1 MTVITLATRH
11 TAPPVHRVHTPAHT
25 TTTPARSAHT
35 PAIELHLVQL
45 HAQACTALREALR
58 QLQSPADNGTHAS
71 TWATATSRAHRG
83 LTALKRGSALV
94 NQLGAAPVE
103 RGAL

>member
-1 MTVITLATRH
+1 MSAIALASRKA
-11 TAPPVHRVHTPAHT
+11 APPVPRVHTFAHPA
-25 TTTPARSAHT
+25 TPAPTTRQAN
-35 PAIELHLVQL
+35 ELHLVQL

-58 QLQSPADNGTHAS
+58 QLQSPADTGTHAS

-94 NQLGAAPVE
+94 NQLG
-103 RGAL
+103 G